1 MQTKIGGTWLEI
13 VAGDITQLEI
23 DAIVNAANDHLW
35 MGGGVAGAIK
45 RVGGQVIEDEARAQ
59 GPIALG
65 DAVSTT
71 GGALKARWVIHA
83 AVMSQDLKT
92 SATIIG
98 DATKRSLE
106 VAEMLGARSVAL
118 PAFGTG
124 VGGFP
129 LYACADIMVAKAREH
144 LVEHPRSGL
153 RRVAF
158 SAFDEVAKAAFT
170 NALAGLSRFTGQ
182 PHRRVS
188 AGSPASHTGES
199 QPVHRPAALTRIGRF
214 TG

>member
-1 MQTKIGGTWLEI
+1 MQTKIGDTWLEI
-13 VAGDITQLEI
+13 VAGDITQVEV

-35 MGGGVAGAIK
+35 MGGGVAGSIK

-83 AVMSQDLKT
+83 AVMSQDLQT

-98 DATKRSLE
+98 EATKRGLE
-106 VAEMLGARSVAL
+106 IAEMLGARSVAL

-129 LYACADIMVAKAREH
+129 LYACADIMVAKAREY

-153 RRVAF
+153 RRIAF

-170 NALAGLSRFTGQ
+170 NALAGLSRFAGQ
-182 PHRRVS
+182 PH
-188 AGSPASHTGES
+188 
-199 QPVHRPAALTRIGRF
+199 
-214 TG
+214 